1 MKFTQVRSDT
11 FQNIQLNAGLIL
23 TDFTPSTGAFDEE
36 DILGATSG
44 GATFTATPTFIDFG
58 ADIDNVPENTYQLKQ
73 FDQWQVTMS
82 GTFVAVDGALAE
94 TLVAAGDLASSK
106 VTPRTNLASTDF
118 GTVWWVG
125 DYSDKNGATNGGF
138 VAIELLNALSTG
150 GLKVKSNDKGKGTFD
165 FEFTAHY
172 DLTSI
177 DTAPFNVYV
186 KAGTAEPSNG

>member
-11 FQNIQLNAGLIL
+11 FQSIQLNAGLIL
-23 TDFTPSTGAFDEE
+23 TDFTPATGAFDEG

-44 GATFTATPTFIDFG
+44 GATFNAVPSFIDFG

-82 GTFVAVDGALAE
+82 GTFVAVDGDLAE
-94 TLVAAGDLASSK
+94 MLVAAGDIASNK

-118 GTVWWVG
+118 STIWWVG

-138 VAIELLNALSTG
+138 IAVELLNALSTG
-150 GLKVKSNDKGKGTFD
+150 GFKVKSNDKGKGTFD

-172 DLTSI
+172 DLTDI
-177 DTAPFNVYV
+177 DEAPFNVYV
-186 KAGTAEPSNG
+186 KAGAAEPSNG